1 MSRSVSLAAT
11 MALLR
16 LLPTATGDAGSLRRK
31 IAKGLRPAPVS
42 RRLRRIADVE
52 QEMVNGFPV
61 IRLTPKAGASGAHL
75 VYTHGGAYVFPL
87 ISAHWGIIANIIRRT
102 GVSVTVPLYGLAPQH
117 GVDEAYDLLDLVYD
131 DAVDRFGDRV
141 FLAGDSAGGAL
152 AVGQAI
158 RARDAG
164 KTAAAALILFSP
176 WFDID
181 LGNPGVD
188 SLEGGDVMLGRAGLV
203 EAGRLWAGDH
213 DHHSPLISP
222 VFADLAGL
230 PPVHIYQGERDILAP
245 DAELFAKRM
254 TDAGGDAHLTLAE
267 GAFHVFVGA
276 PWTPEARSALDDVGR
291 VIRSLT

>member
-1 MSRSVSLAAT
+1 

-16 LLPTATGDAGSLRRK
+16 LLPTATASEESLRRK
-31 IAKGLRPAPVS
+31 IAKGLQPAPVS

-52 QEMVNGFPV
+52 HDTVNGFPV
-61 IRLTPKAGASGAHL
+61 IRLSPKAGEGGTHL
-75 VYTHGGAYVFPL
+75 IYTHGGAYVFPL
-87 ISAHWGIIANIIRRT
+87 ISAHWGIIANIIRLT

-117 GVDEAYDLLDLVYD
+117 GVAEAYDLLDTVYD
-131 DAVDRFGDRV
+131 EAVGRFGDRV

-164 KTAAAALILFSP
+164 KPAPAGLLLFSP

-181 LGNPGVD
+181 LTNPAVAAI
-188 SLEGGDVMLGRAGLV
+188 EPGDVMLGRAGLV
-203 EAGRLWAGDH
+203 EAGRLWAGEH
-213 DHHSPLISP
+213 DHRSPLVSP
-222 VFADLAGL
+222 LFADLSGL
-230 PPVHIYQGERDILAP
+230 PPTHVYQGERDILAP

-254 TDAGGDAHLTLAE
+254 TDAGGDTHLHLTP

-276 PWTPEARSALDDVGR
+276 PWTPEARRALADVGR
-291 VIRSLT
+291 VIRSLP